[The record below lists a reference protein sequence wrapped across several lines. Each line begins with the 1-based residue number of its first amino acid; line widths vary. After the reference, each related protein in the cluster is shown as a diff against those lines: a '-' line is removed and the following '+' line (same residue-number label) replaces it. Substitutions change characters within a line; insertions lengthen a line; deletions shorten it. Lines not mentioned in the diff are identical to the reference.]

1 MEQRTNIM
9 FFLLLRSAL
18 CGTKLTEQECNNYSP
33 ELLSELI
40 KLSTKHDLVHLIVFG
55 LKQNQLIGE
64 ENAVLDN
71 HLFQAV
77 CRYERLQHEY
87 ENLCQIFEEAKISFL
102 PLKGSVIRQYY
113 LQTWMRTSCDVDILV
128 RETDLERAKQ
138 ILLNE
143 HGYTYHKKNA
153 HDVSFFT
160 PTNIHVELHY
170 DLVEDGL
177 AKDAS
182 KVLKDVWET
191 AVCRNGY
198 NFWYEMPDEVYYFY
212 HIAHMAKHFENGG
225 CGIRPFIDLW
235 ILDNLSKAE
244 NKKREELLKK
254 GGLLKFAKAARK
266 LSRIWLENEEYD
278 ALSKQME
285 DYILRGGV
293 YGNTENRVVVQQQK
307 QGGRIRYAFS
317 RICIPYE
324 TIKFYYPVLQKY
336 RWLTPFMQIRRWCK
350 LIFGGY
356 LKRSANELKLNMKV
370 SNARALAV
378 QELLNNIGLR

>member
-1 MEQRTNIM
+1 M
-9 FFLLLRSAL
+9 
-18 CGTKLTEQECNNYSP
+18 
-33 ELLSELI
+33 
-40 KLSTKHDLVHLIVFG
+40 
-55 LKQNQLIGE
+55 
-64 ENAVLDN
+64 
-71 HLFQAV
+71 
-77 CRYERLQHEY
+77 
-87 ENLCQIFEEAKISFL
+87 
-102 PLKGSVIRQYY
+102 
-113 LQTWMRTSCDVDILV
+113 
-128 RETDLERAKQ
+128 
-138 ILLNE
+138 
-143 HGYTYHKKNA
+143 
-153 HDVSFFT
+153 
-160 PTNIHVELHY
+160 
-170 DLVEDGL
+170 EDGL

-244 NKKREELLKK
+244 NKKRGELLKK

-266 LSRIWLENEEYD
+266 LSRIWLKNEEYD